1 LTKESARYYG
11 HIDQAVRWTDHII
24 AVSNSTKRD
33 TIQHLGVPEDKITV
47 VYEAASPIFR
57 PLDKGEAQ
65 EQVRNRH
72 GVEGP
77 FLLFVSTIEPR
88 KNVPTLLRALWQ
100 LLECYKEDVRLVLAG
115 GKGWLFED
123 AFALVEELRLDG
135 RVHFVG
141 RVSSED
147 LLYLYNA
154 AELLAHPA
162 FYEGFGLPPLEA
174 MACGLPVV
182 VSNVASLPEVVGD
195 AGLLI
200 DPHDIDELTVA
211 MWRIL
216 NDGEL
221 RQEMRE
227 KGLRQAERFSWE
239 RAARET
245 LAIYRQVAE
254 K

>member
-1 LTKESARYYG
+1 
-11 HIDQAVRWTDHII
+11 
-24 AVSNSTKRD
+24 
-33 TIQHLGVPEDKITV
+33 
-47 VYEAASPIFR
+47 
-57 PLDKGEAQ
+57 LD
-65 EQVRNRH
+65 
-72 GVEGP
+72 
-77 FLLFVSTIEPR
+77 
-88 KNVPTLLRALWQ
+88 
-100 LLECYKEDVRLVLAG
+100 D
-115 GKGWLFED
+115 
-123 AFALVEELRLDG
+123 

-154 AELLAHPA
+154 AEMLAHPA

-200 DPHDIDELTVA
+200 DPHGVDELTVS

-216 NDGEL
+216 NDSEL
-221 RQEMRE
+221 AQELRE
-227 KGLRQAERFSWE
+227 KGLRQAARFSWE

-245 LAIYRQVAE
+245 LAIYKVAFE